1 MSITNYDCD
10 LDRREIDE
18 SRAHASEIM
27 KRGLSKWSDLD
38 LNEPL
43 MSDWNSLINTKSLIY
58 SRKRPL
64 LETHADAVETYLTQQ
79 NWDKARIFKLLT

>member
-1 MSITNYDCD
+1 M
-10 LDRREIDE
+10 DRREIDE
-18 SRAHASEIM
+18 SRAHAAEIM

-79 NWDKARIFKLLT
+79 NWDKARIFNFLRSFEKL